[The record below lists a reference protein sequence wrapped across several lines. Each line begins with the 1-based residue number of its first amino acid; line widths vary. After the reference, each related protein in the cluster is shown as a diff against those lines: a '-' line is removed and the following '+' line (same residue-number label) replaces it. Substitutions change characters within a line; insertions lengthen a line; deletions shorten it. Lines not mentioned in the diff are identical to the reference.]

1 MDERIMALAF
11 AGSLVPTLPIVVQ
24 PQALAFSYSLTT
36 TQETPLPRGVL
47 PVKLLGEVSGAVA
60 IGAESV
66 TGIAKGAIQWLQV
79 ASKLP
84 VDKDADDL
92 VARRLTELTNSLGSR
107 PIPRTHKG

>member
-1 MDERIMALAF
+1 M
-11 AGSLVPTLPIVVQ
+11 
-24 PQALAFSYSLTT
+24 
-36 TQETPLPRGVL
+36 
-47 PVKLLGEVSGAVA
+47 KLLGEVSGAVA

-107 PIPRTHKG
+107 PIRELTRASCGSRRPVATGLRRRRPHQGD